1 MSKLLQHADTES
13 HDDDVAG
20 LFNRL
25 GGRDDTRAYQDFSH
39 SRARASTPA
48 RPRDEAPPPLP
59 AASLTPVVSAAPV
72 SAAPVS
78 AAAIAPVQA
87 ASVETPAPATPAR
100 STPLEQLF
108 QRLAGA
114 RSATPE
120 HSPLS
125 RLRGA

>member
-1 MSKLLQHADTES
+1 MSKLLKPADTES

-39 SRARASTPA
+39 SQTRVSAPA
-48 RPRDEAPPPLP
+48 RPRAEVPPIP
-59 AASLTPVVSAAPV
+59 AATLTPVVSAAPV
-72 SAAPVS
+72 FAPVET
-78 AAAIAPVQA
+78 AV
-87 ASVETPAPATPAR
+87 VETPVVATPAQ

-114 RSATPE
+114 RSASPG

>member
-48 RPRDEAPPPLP
+48 RPRDEAPPLP

-72 SAAPVS
+72 SAA
-78 AAAIAPVQA
+78 AIAPVQA
-87 ASVETPAPATPAR
+87 ALVETPAPATPAR

>member
-1 MSKLLQHADTES
+1 MSKLLKPSDQES

-39 SRARASTPA
+39 SQARVSTPA
-48 RPRDEAPPPLP
+48 RPRDEAPPPIP
-59 AASLTPVVSAAPV
+59 AASLTPIASVAPV
-72 SAAPVS
+72 NAPAVTPVAATV
-78 AAAIAPVQA
+78 AD
-87 ASVETPAPATPAR
+87 APATAAPAQR
-100 STPLEQLF
+100 TPLEQLF
-108 QRLAGA
+108 ERLAGT
-114 RSATPE
+114 RSTSPG